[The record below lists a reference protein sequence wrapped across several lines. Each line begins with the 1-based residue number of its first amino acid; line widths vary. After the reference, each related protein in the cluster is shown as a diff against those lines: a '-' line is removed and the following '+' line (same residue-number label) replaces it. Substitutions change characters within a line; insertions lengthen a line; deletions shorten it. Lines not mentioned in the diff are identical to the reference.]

1 MGTVGMMLPNELIWV
16 MEKLGFEWP
25 DIDEDE
31 LRRGGHMVG
40 TFRDDLE
47 SRLQAMDRK
56 VNGDLAAALQG
67 QAGPAYVSAWNT
79 NRSQNLQKLLD
90 LLGPVPAGV
99 EVAAGAVL
107 ALKIKV
113 IVDVTTTMIA
123 LVAMLTNPVTAV
135 GAGPML
141 IIKKRLLNA
150 AVDIAVEQALNQ
162 VLPMVIEPLTE
173 QLPGVIIAALE
184 SPIVEAVAG
193 DPDEFY
199 ADLQA
204 LEQAQGE
211 MEQHAAD
218 VESLTERLMSDLAS
232 LNIGGD

>member
-1 MGTVGMMLPNELIWV
+1 MGMMLPNELVWV

-31 LRRGGHMVG
+31 LRRGAGMVRV
-40 TFRDDLE
+40 FRDDLE
-47 SRLQAMDRK
+47 MKIQAMDRK
-56 VNGDLAAALQG
+56 VNGDLAAAMRG
-67 QAGPAYVSAWNT
+67 QAGPAYVAAWNA
-79 NRSQNLQKLLD
+79 NRSQNLEKLLD
-90 LLGPVPAGV
+90 ILGPVPTGV
-99 EVAAGAVL
+99 DIAADAVF
-107 ALKIKV
+107 ALKMKV
-113 IVDVTTTMIA
+113 IADVTTTMIA
-123 LVAMLTNPVTAV
+123 LVAMLTNPLTAV

-141 IIKKRLLNA
+141 IVKKKLLNA
-150 AVDIAVEQALNQ
+150 AVDIAIEQVLNQ
-162 VLPMVIEPLTE
+162 VLPTVIEPLAQE
-173 QLPGVIIAALE
+173 LPGVIMAALE

-204 LEQAQGE
+204 LEQAEGE

-218 VESLTERLMSDLAS
+218 VETLTDRLMSDLAS

>member
-1 MGTVGMMLPNELIWV
+1 MGMMLPNELIWV

-31 LRRGGHMVG
+31 VRRGAQIVG
-40 TFRDDLE
+40 TFRDELE
-47 SRLQAMDRK
+47 GRLMAVDRK
-56 VNGDLAAALQG
+56 VNGDLASAMRG
-67 QAGPAYVSAWNT
+67 QAGPAFVSAWNT

-90 LLGPVPAGV
+90 LLGPVPAGMDI
-99 EVAAGAVL
+99 AAVVVTG
-107 ALKIKV
+107 LKIKV
-113 IVDVTTTMIA
+113 IADVTSTLMI
-123 LVAMLTNPVTAV
+123 LLPMLTNPLTAA
-135 GAGPML
+135 GAPGML
-141 IIKKRLLNA
+141 ILKKMALNA

-162 VLPMVIEPLTE
+162 ILPMVIEPLAE
-173 QLPGVIIAALE
+173 ELPGVIMAALDA
-184 SPIVEAVAG
+184 PVVEAVAG

-211 MEQHAAD
+211 MEMHASD

>member
-1 MGTVGMMLPNELIWV
+1 MMLPNELIWV

-31 LRRGGHMVG
+31 LRRGSGMVRV
-40 TFRDDLE
+40 FRDELE
-47 SRLQAMDRK
+47 GKLMAMDRK
-56 VNGDLAAALQG
+56 VNGDLAAAMRG
-67 QAGPAYVSAWNT
+67 QAGPAYVGAWNT
-79 NRSQNLQKLLD
+79 NRSQNLDKLLD
-90 LLGPVPAGV
+90 VLGPVPTGIDI
-99 EVAAGAVL
+99 AADAVF
-107 ALKIKV
+107 ALKMKV
-113 IVDVTTTMIA
+113 IADVTTTMIA
-123 LVAMLTNPVTAV
+123 LVAMLTNPVTAL

-150 AVDIAVEQALNQ
+150 AVDIAVEQVLNQ
-162 VLPMVIEPLTE
+162 VLPMVVEPLVE
-173 QLPGVIIAALE
+173 ELPAVIMAALE

-204 LEQAQGE
+204 LEQAEGE
-211 MEQHAAD
+211 MEQHAGD
-218 VESLTERLMSDLAS
+218 VETLTERLMSDLSS

>member
-1 MGTVGMMLPNELIWV
+1 MMLPNELVWV

-31 LRRGGHMVG
+31 LRRGAGMVRV
-40 TFRDDLE
+40 FHDDLE
-47 SRLQAMDRK
+47 SKIQVMDRK
-56 VNGDLAAALQG
+56 VNGDLVAAMRG
-67 QAGPAYVSAWNT
+67 QAGPAYVAAWNA

-90 LLGPVPAGV
+90 IVGPVPIGV
-99 EVAAGAVL
+99 DIAADAVF
-107 ALKIKV
+107 ALKMKV
-113 IVDVTTTMIA
+113 IADVTATMIA
-123 LVAMLTNPVTAV
+123 LVAMLTNPISAV

-141 IIKKRLLNA
+141 IIKKKLLNA
-150 AVDIAVEQALNQ
+150 AVDIAIEQVLNQ
-162 VLPMVIEPLTE
+162 VLPMAIEPLANE
-173 QLPGVIIAALE
+173 LPGIIMAALE

-204 LEQAQGE
+204 LEQAEGE

-218 VESLTERLMSDLAS
+218 VETLTDRLMSDLAS